1 MKYML
6 MFWVD
11 ESAQVTADE
20 DAAMMIAVKSWV
32 EQMTE
37 RGVRLYGGPA
47 AHLEVGM
54 DDGLASPS
62 RQVRGPG
69 TSLMVGA

>member
-1 MKYML
+1 ML

-20 DAAMMIAVKSWV
+20 DAAMMIAVKSWG

-37 RGVRLYGGPA
+37 RGVRLYGGPLMGWLR
-47 AHLEVGM
+47 HHDRYEG
-54 DDGLASPS
+54 
-62 RQVRGPG
+62 QVQALWWVPELVR
-69 TSLMVGA
+69 A